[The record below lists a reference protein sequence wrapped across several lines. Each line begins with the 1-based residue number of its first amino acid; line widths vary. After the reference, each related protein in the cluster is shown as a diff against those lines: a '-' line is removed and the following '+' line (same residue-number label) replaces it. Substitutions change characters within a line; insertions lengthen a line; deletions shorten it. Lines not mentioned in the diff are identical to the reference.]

1 MSVSP
6 DWGKIRLVRVVGAME
21 KANPNIAP
29 GYAKLR
35 SMNIAGTWMTAIATN
50 VGIIHA
56 DISSEWKKNMKE
68 SLMNNLS
75 EMRRLGMDVFLR
87 NENAK

>member
-1 MSVSP
+1 
-6 DWGKIRLVRVVGAME
+6 ME

-56 DISSEWKKNMKE
+56 DISSEWKKNPMKE